1 MNTIQKRFLAFLLLC
16 IPVRIG
22 FVFIAKKVDI
32 KYLPYLGYL
41 AILPAIGFAY
51 IYIFGKRKTGGETF
65 GQKIWWNNL
74 RPLHSILYFIFAYL
88 ALKKS
93 NNAYIPFGRH
103 DIYRLSANDTFTYSL
118 NAEAAGFQIYG
129 QYTEFKGY
137 LIG

>member
-41 AILPAIGFAY
+41 AIFPAIGFAY

-93 NNAYIPFGRH
+93 NNAYIPLLLDVIIGLISFV
-103 DIYRLSANDTFTYSL
+103 IYHYSV
-118 NAEAAGFQIYG
+118 GSFR
-129 QYTEFKGY
+129 K
-137 LIG
+137 LI

>member
-22 FVFIAKKVDI
+22 FVFIAKKVDK

-41 AILPAIGFAY
+41 TILPAIGFAY

-74 RPLHSILYFIFAYL
+74 RPIHSILYFIFTYL
-88 ALKKS
+88 ALKK
-93 NNAYIPFGRH
+93 
-103 DIYRLSANDTFTYSL
+103 
-118 NAEAAGFQIYG
+118 
-129 QYTEFKGY
+129 K
-137 LIG
+137 

>member
-22 FVFIAKKVDI
+22 FVFIAKKVDK

-74 RPLHSILYFIFAYL
+74 RPLHSIIYFIFAYL

-93 NNAYIPFGRH
+93 NNAYIPLLLDVIIGLISFI
-103 DIYRLSANDTFTYSL
+103 IYHYSV
-118 NAEAAGFQIYG
+118 GSFR
-129 QYTEFKGY
+129 K
-137 LIG
+137 LI

>member
-93 NNAYIPFGRH
+93 NNAYIPLLLDVIIGLISFI
-103 DIYRLSANDTFTYSL
+103 IYHNSVGSFR
-118 NAEAAGFQIYG
+118 
-129 QYTEFKGY
+129 K
-137 LIG
+137 LI

>member
-22 FVFIAKKVDI
+22 FVVIAKKVDK

-51 IYIFGKRKTGGETF
+51 IYIFGKRKTGAETF

-74 RPLHSILYFIFAYL
+74 RPLHSILYFIFVYL

-93 NNAYIPFGRH
+93 NNAYIPLLLDVIIGLISFIIH
-103 DIYRLSANDTFTYSL
+103 HYSV
-118 NAEAAGFQIYG
+118 GSFR
-129 QYTEFKGY
+129 K
-137 LIG
+137 LI

>member
-93 NNAYIPFGRH
+93 NNAYIPLLLDVIIGLISFV
-103 DIYRLSANDTFTYSL
+103 IYHYSV
-118 NAEAAGFQIYG
+118 GSFR
-129 QYTEFKGY
+129 K
-137 LIG
+137 LI

>member
-51 IYIFGKRKTGGETF
+51 IYTFGKRKTGGETF

-93 NNAYIPFGRH
+93 NNAYIPLLLDVIIGLISFV
-103 DIYRLSANDTFTYSL
+103 IYHYSVDS
-118 NAEAAGFQIYG
+118 FR
-129 QYTEFKGY
+129 K
-137 LIG
+137 LI